1 MACYECF
8 ELSFHD
14 RKKKDKEGEGNQ
26 SPNTLSTSGKI
37 CKMMIVWKYLYDLIW
52 DKDWLQYS
60 TYFNHE
66 LLKLNKQANRGITFE
81 KKVKHL

>member
-8 ELSFHD
+8 ELSFYD

-37 CKMMIVWKYLYDLIW
+37 CKMMIV
-52 DKDWLQYS
+52 
-60 TYFNHE
+60 
-66 LLKLNKQANRGITFE
+66 
-81 KKVKHL
+81 